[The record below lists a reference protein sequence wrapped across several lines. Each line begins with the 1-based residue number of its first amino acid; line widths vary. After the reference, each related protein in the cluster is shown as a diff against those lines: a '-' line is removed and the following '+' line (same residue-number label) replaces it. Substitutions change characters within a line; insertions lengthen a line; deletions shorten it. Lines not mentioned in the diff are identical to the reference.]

1 MVALEFALRE
11 STMLKLSAFLLAACA
26 ALPVHANW
34 QLDNESSRLSFI
46 STKATHLTEVNRFR
60 GLRGSVED
68 DGKVRLQVELETVD
82 TGIPL
87 RDERLRKQLFE
98 IASFAEAEI
107 SAQLDFAPLLDLAP
121 GAQLELRLPLSVNLH
136 GHQQEYASELLVTRL
151 DDRRFQVVTLAPLV
165 LNAADFGFAEGLET
179 LRELAGLPAISLAVP
194 VSAVLIFNAR

>member
-1 MVALEFALRE
+1 
-11 STMLKLSAFLLAACA
+11 MLKLSAFLLAACA
-26 ALPVHANW
+26 ALPVHADW

-46 STKATHLTEVNRFR
+46 STKATHITEVNRFR

-121 GAQLELRLPLSVNLH
+121 GAQLELRLPL
-136 GHQQEYASELLVTRL
+136 T
-151 DDRRFQVVTLAPLV
+151 
-165 LNAADFGFAEGLET
+165 
-179 LRELAGLPAISLAVP
+179 
-194 VSAVLIFNAR
+194 